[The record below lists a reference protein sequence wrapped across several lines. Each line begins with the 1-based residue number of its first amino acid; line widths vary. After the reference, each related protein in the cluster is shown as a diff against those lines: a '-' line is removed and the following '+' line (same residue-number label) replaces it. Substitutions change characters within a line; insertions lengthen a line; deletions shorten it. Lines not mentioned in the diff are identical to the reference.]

1 MITFYSLDIQKRRE
15 GLGVYKKGF
24 ELSFFYNNSK
34 PLFYVKHLQNGS
46 NFEGTRIL
54 IKRKFYRFDK
64 SDSGGAY
71 YTCKL
76 L

>member
-34 PLFYVKHLQNGS
+34 PLFYVKHYKTAVISREHGFS
-46 NFEGTRIL
+46 
-54 IKRKFYRFDK
+54 
-64 SDSGGAY
+64 
-71 YTCKL
+71 
-76 L
+76 